1 MVLDILCNENP
12 NILNSLWMFSL
23 LNKSNFKGS
32 ATEHVFDP
40 GEFSEQNSDEIEN
53 SNGLI

>member
-1 MVLDILCNENP
+1 
-12 NILNSLWMFSL
+12 MFSL

>member
-1 MVLDILCNENP
+1 MNVFSSEQKQLKDI
-12 NILNSLWMFSL
+12 
-23 LNKSNFKGS
+23 

>member
-1 MVLDILCNENP
+1 MNVLSSEQKQL
-12 NILNSLWMFSL
+12 
-23 LNKSNFKGS
+23 KVS
-32 ATEHVFDP
+32 ATEHIFDP